1 MANIIPFK
9 ALRPRPDLAE
19 QIAALPYD
27 VYSREEARRKVEGDA
42 LSFLRIDRPETQF
55 PEDYDM
61 YAPEVY
67 EKARDMLHEMIMRG
81 EFVREDVPAYYVY
94 ELVMNGRSQTGIAAC
109 ASVDDY
115 ESGIIRKHENTRAD
129 KEADRIRHVD
139 ICNAQTG
146 PIFLTYRRREEI
158 QAQVEKAMKNE
169 PLYDFTADDGIIHR
183 VWRRTLTVR
192 DKRRLSI
199 SCPLFSRMINYILW
213 ITTDS

>member
-169 PLYDFTADDGIIHR
+169 PLYDFTADEGIIQR
-183 VWRRTLTVR
+183 VWRIET
-192 DKRRLSI
+192 
-199 SCPLFSRMINYILW
+199 F
-213 ITTDS
+213 